1 VGFTRRVLAWYAERG
16 INAQRLMTDK
26 AWAPARRPRS
36 STSRRPVT
44 RPDPQNPACASRRD
58 VPTARRDHTVLD
70 TAHAPHDGA
79 DHDPKRASVARGPRC
94 RDSHLLEFD
103 DRTAQWVLELVV
115 RNGEQLAVVTS
126 LPNMSTALRLVRQGR
141 GDATVSETLNSN
153 SINLVGGVI
162 IPAAILGLGRI
173 AADAEGDLLW
183 LTVLTGRSLVA
194 LAHPRGMGRLA
205 GLALVGGFVA
215 FVVSHV
221 V

>member
-1 VGFTRRVLAWYAERG
+1 
-16 INAQRLMTDK
+16 
-26 AWAPARRPRS
+26 
-36 STSRRPVT
+36 
-44 RPDPQNPACASRRD
+44 
-58 VPTARRDHTVLD
+58 
-70 TAHAPHDGA
+70 
-79 DHDPKRASVARGPRC
+79 
-94 RDSHLLEFD
+94 
-103 DRTAQWVLELVV
+103 LELVV

-162 IPAAILGLGRI
+162 IPAAILGLGHI